1 MRTITQNANPPS
13 CLNEQPAGQDWY
25 AFMQTPCH
33 ALTADSLLDEQHA
46 LCCYCEG
53 DVDRGNSHVEHLVPR
68 SREPGRS
75 HDYGNLAVSC
85 NGGSGQD
92 RHCGHRKGGDYDA
105 ALFVSPHDLMSE
117 ALFRYRKDGHIEPAD
132 TRQPNRANY
141 MLSLLALNCPSLTG
155 RRNRHARQLV
165 ATLGT
170 NPGMEL
176 LAWAHAYF
184 LQPDDEGHLRQF
196 HSLSKALLS

>member
-1 MRTITQNANPPS
+1 MRTITQNANPPA
-13 CLNEQPAGQDWY
+13 CLAAQPAGQDWY

-33 ALTADSLLDEQHA
+33 TLAADSLLGEQHA

-53 DVDRGNSHVEHLVPR
+53 EVDRANSHVEHIVPR
-68 SREPGRS
+68 FRDASRTY
-75 HDYGNLAVSC
+75 DYRNLAISC
-85 NGGSGQD
+85 NGGSGAD

-105 ALFVSPHDLMSE
+105 ALFVSPHDPMAE
-117 ALFRYRKDGHIEPAD
+117 TLFRYRKDGHIEPAD
-132 TRQPNRANY
+132 AQQPDRANY
-141 MLSLLALNCPSLTG
+141 MLKLLALNCPSLTG

-176 LAWAHAYF
+176 LAWARTYF
-184 LQPDDEGHLRQF
+184 LNPDANGHLRQF